1 MATKKTAAVVAP
13 VATNSAS
20 MLALEADINAAGTAV
35 AGAKA
40 IVRKL
45 KSAKLKSDVRKDLSK
60 QLRAAIKEA
69 QVKLQDAKKNAS
81 GIGNVELGP

>member
-1 MATKKTAAVVAP
+1 MATT
-13 VATNSAS
+13 SAS
-20 MLALEADINAAGTAV
+20 ILALEADINAAATAV
-35 AGAKA
+35 ASAKA

-45 KSAKLKSDVRKDLSK
+45 KSAKLKPDVRKDLSK

-81 GIGNVELGP
+81 GTGDRELGP